1 MLQASRSL
9 SKPLLLL
16 AALLLPAM
24 AFASGQLEL
33 SPPSP
38 VPAAKAPV
46 GATPTSS
53 PKVRPAATGLA
64 SSTKS
69 AASEGKTAAPDP
81 AHKAPPMA
89 KSVKHAEVKHPH
101 VIYAHPLRRRDM
113 RPHREKH
120 RHERHA
126 HQNVRAL
133 PKAPAPPSLPTG
145 AVVVSTQGLN
155 RFVFPAAI
163 EKGPIF
169 PADAPVLGA
178 PVYLDGNQQVLVQ
191 FVPGADTPFE
201 MIVELAGHQVE
212 SYLLM
217 PRNVPGVTF
226 HARGAHPPRKSWT
239 AGPVGEKEGSAHQAE
254 ITLLR
259 SVVMGEVP
267 DAFYPTRLP
276 PAVRFDKFSLV
287 PRATWSDGSGHRIL
301 IYTLQSA
308 HGQAAV
314 VAAPEFYHEGMTAI
328 SLSGE
333 VVDATHSPL
342 LYILEGASRG

>member
-9 SKPLLLL
+9 SKPLLL
-16 AALLLPAM
+16 AALLLPAV

-33 SPPSP
+33 SPPNP
-38 VPAAKAPV
+38 VPATKAPV
-46 GATPTSS
+46 SATPASS
-53 PKVRPAATGLA
+53 PKVKPAAA
-64 SSTKS
+64 APAAAKP
-69 AASEGKTAAPDP
+69 AASDVTPAAPDP
-81 AHKAPPMA
+81 AHKAAA
-89 KSVKHAEVKHPH
+89 KTESVKHAEAKHAH
-101 VIYAHPLRRRDM
+101 VAYAHPLRRRDL
-113 RPHREKH
+113 RQHREKL

-126 HQNVRAL
+126 HEDIPAH
-133 PKAPAPPSLPTG
+133 PKEPARPSLPND

-212 SYLLM
+212 SYLLV

-226 HARGAHPPRKSWT
+226 HARGAHPPRKRWT
-239 AGPVGEKEGSAHQAE
+239 ADPVGEKQGSAHQAE

-267 DAFYPTRLP
+267 DAFYPTQLP
-276 PAVRFDKFSLV
+276 PAVRFDKFTLV

-301 IYTLQSA
+301 IYTLVSA

-314 VAAPEFYHEGMTAI
+314 VAAPEFYHTGMSAI

>member
-1 MLQASRSL
+1 MSQASRSL
-9 SKPLLLL
+9 SKPLLL
-16 AALLLPAM
+16 AAFLLPTV

-33 SPPSP
+33 SPPNPSP
-38 VPAAKAPV
+38 ATKAPMS
-46 GATPTSS
+46 ALPASS
-53 PKVRPAATGLA
+53 PKVKPAVTAAAPSIALA
-64 SSTKS
+64 V
-69 AASEGKTAAPDP
+69 SEVKAAAPDP
-81 AHKAPPMA
+81 THKAPA
-89 KSVKHAEVKHPH
+89 KAESAKRSEVKHAH
-101 VIYAHPLRRRDM
+101 VIYAHPLRRRDL
-113 RPHREKH
+113 RLHRAWP

-126 HQNVRAL
+126 HEKMRAR
-133 PKAPAPPSLPTG
+133 PKTRARPKLPTG
-145 AVVVSTQGLN
+145 SVVVSTQGLN

-163 EKGPIF
+163 DKGPIF

-212 SYLLM
+212 SYLLV

-226 HARGAHPPRKSWT
+226 HARGAHPPRKSWS
-239 AGPVGEKEGSAHQAE
+239 ADPVGEKQGSAHQAE

-267 DAFYPTRLP
+267 DAFYPTQLP
-276 PAVRFDKFSLV
+276 SAVRFDKFSLV

-301 IYTLQSA
+301 IYTLVSA

-314 VAAPEFYHEGMTAI
+314 VAAPEFYHKGMTAI

-333 VVDATHSPL
+333 VVDATHSPV
-342 LYILEGASRG
+342 LYILEGANRG

>member
-1 MLQASRSL
+1 MSQASRSL
-9 SKPLLLL
+9 SKLLLL
-16 AALLLPAM
+16 AALLLPTV

-33 SPPSP
+33 SPPNPSP
-38 VPAAKAPV
+38 ATKAPMS
-46 GATPTSS
+46 ALPASS
-53 PKVRPAATGLA
+53 PKVKPAVT
-64 SSTKS
+64 
-69 AASEGKTAAPDP
+69 AAAPSIALSVSEVKAAAPDP
-81 AHKAPPMA
+81 AHKAPAKA

-126 HQNVRAL
+126 HQTVRAL
-133 PKAPAPPSLPTG
+133 PKATAPPSLLTG

-226 HARGAHPPRKSWT
+226 HARGAHPPRKSWS
-239 AGPVGEKEGSAHQAE
+239 ADPVGEKQGSAHQAE

-267 DAFYPTRLP
+267 DAFYPTQLP
-276 PAVRFDKFSLV
+276 PAVRFDKY
-287 PRATWSDGSGHRIL
+287 RI
-301 IYTLQSA
+301 
-308 HGQAAV
+308 HC
-314 VAAPEFYHEGMTAI
+314 
-328 SLSGE
+328 
-333 VVDATHSPL
+333 
-342 LYILEGASRG
+342 

>member
-1 MLQASRSL
+1 MSQASRSL
-9 SKPLLLL
+9 SKPLLL
-16 AALLLPAM
+16 AALLLPAVV
-24 AFASGQLEL
+24 FASGQLEL

-38 VPAAKAPV
+38 APAAKAPV
-46 GATPTSS
+46 SVTPASS
-53 PKVRPAATGLA
+53 PKVMVAVAGSAP
-64 SSTKS
+64 STKP
-69 AASEGKTAAPDP
+69 AASEVTPAAPAP
-81 AHKAPPMA
+81 AHKAPAKA

-101 VIYAHPLRRRDM
+101 VIYAHPLRRRDV
-113 RPHREKH
+113 RLHRVRH
-120 RHERHA
+120 RRELHA
-126 HQNVRAL
+126 HGGKRGRRKTAVRR
-133 PKAPAPPSLPTG
+133 SLPTG

-212 SYLLM
+212 SYLLV

-226 HARGAHPPRKSWT
+226 HARGAHPPHKTWT
-239 AGPVGEKEGSAHQAE
+239 GDPVGEKQGSAHQAE

-267 DAFYPTRLP
+267 DAFYPTQMP
-276 PAVRFDKFSLV
+276 PAVHFDKFSLV

-301 IYTLQSA
+301 IYTLVSA